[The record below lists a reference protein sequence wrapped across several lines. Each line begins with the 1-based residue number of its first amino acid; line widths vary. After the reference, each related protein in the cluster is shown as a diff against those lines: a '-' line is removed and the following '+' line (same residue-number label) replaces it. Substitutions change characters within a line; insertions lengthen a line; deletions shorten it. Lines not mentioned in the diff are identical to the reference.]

1 MRKLFVCVLQLLGQ
15 IDIDTREWT
24 DGVLTYSARQVVK
37 EPQGMYCISDNYWL
51 ERCTWYRKY
60 M

>member
-37 EPQGMYCISDNYWL
+37 EPQGRYYISDNYWL